1 MKIKGSG
8 NKYYDV
14 NIEELT
20 CTCKDWTC
28 RRHNFSKD
36 NPRRLCKHLLQALEL
51 NELVTESNNTILT
64 DKSAVHKL
72 AESLYNSSSVLR
84 YNIAK
89 NCYNNLLP
97 VIVKFIHPDVPN
109 DEMDNILVDYKV
121 DKLYSPDG
129 SKRIYKGPQNLL
141 VIIIKDDSFPFQS
154 LYYRLGREKFIEL
167 SSTIMRKLGLKL
179 TENGLLDKDN
189 KLIDLNIHTEEEIY
203 HLIDMSEPIE

>member
-97 VIVKFIHPDVPN
+97 VIVKFIHPDIPS

-129 SKRIYKGPQNLL
+129 SRRIYKGSQDLL

>member
-14 NIEELT
+14 DIEELT

-72 AESLYNSSSVLR
+72 AESLYNNSSVLR
-84 YNIAK
+84 YSIAK

-97 VIVKFIHPDVPN
+97 VIVKFIHPDIPN
-109 DEMDNILVDYKV
+109 NEMDNILVDYKV
-121 DKLYSPDG
+121 DKLYEPDG
-129 SKRIYKGPQNLL
+129 SRRIYKGSQDLL